1 MEAQKTAVILIGYQ
15 NDYFSPDGLLN
26 SVIEASAKVTH
37 ALENTVS
44 LLQQLE
50 SSDVLIVSTPIFFT
64 EEYKE
69 LTEAVGLLKIIK
81 EVGAFRQGSPGSE
94 TIAELQPFQARILE
108 VPGKRGFNAFVNTN
122 LDQILRDH
130 GINHVALAGAVTS
143 VCLDSTGRFAQERG
157 YQVTMLADCMSA
169 RTAFEQ
175 EFYCENIFPLYAN
188 VWSHSELLAE
198 LAAPVAAAQLV
209 AV

>member
-15 NDYFSPDGLLN
+15 NDYFSPQGLLN

-44 LLQQLE
+44 LLEQLA
-50 SSDVLIVSTPIFFT
+50 SSEVLLISTPIFFT
-64 EEYKE
+64 QDYKE

-81 EVGAFRQGSPGSE
+81 EVGAFCQGSPGSE
-94 TIAELQPFQARILE
+94 TVAELLPFQDRILE

-122 LDQILRDH
+122 LDQILKDQ
-130 GINHVALAGAVTS
+130 GITHVALAGAVTS

-188 VWSHSELLAE
+188 VWSHSEFLANLAVPAQPE
-198 LAAPVAAAQLV
+198 LVAA
-209 AV
+209 